1 MAQSQLEVSQAALY
15 KIGSTSIS
23 SLSDTSKEAVVCN
36 ARVDI
41 CKRALLEQHP
51 WKFAGARK
59 ILRPTEVTYTA
70 LSDNGADDYFRVTSV
85 AHGRSNGDRV
95 TITDETSYPAANGT
109 WEIIYVDADNFDL
122 RATTF
127 AGSGS
132 VTGNWTLAAGTRYAY
147 SIAKP
152 SDCLR
157 LKRINRE
164 VYSALWRVEGGRIL
178 TDMSELEVEYVKD
191 VTDYTLMPAL
201 FYECL
206 ALYLAW
212 DICDHLTA
220 SDSKKRQAWT
230 DLFGGD
236 GKIGL
241 IQRARFIDATEDS
254 SPVIE
259 SNDWLLSRNSNS
271 LAMPTQ

>member
-15 KIGSTSIS
+15 KIGSTSITA
-23 SLSDTSKEAVVCN
+23 LSDTTKEAVICN

-41 CKRALLEQHP
+41 CKRAMLEMHP
-51 WKFAGARK
+51 WNFAVKRK
-59 ILRPTEVTYTA
+59 IVRPTWVTYTA
-70 LSDNGADDYFRVTSV
+70 LADAGATDYFRVTYT
-85 AHGRSNGDRV
+85 AHGLATGDRV
-95 TITDETSYPAANGT
+95 TIKDETAYPTVNGT

-122 RATTF
+122 YLSVF
-127 AGSGS
+127 AGSGT
-132 VTGNWTLAAGTRYAY
+132 VTGTYTRAAATNYAY
-147 SIAKP
+147 SIVKP
-152 SDCLR
+152 TDCLR
-157 LKRINRE
+157 ILRLNERSYGAE
-164 VYSALWRVEGGRIL
+164 WRLESGRIS
-178 TDMSELEVEYVKD
+178 TDIDELEIKYIYD
-191 VTDYTLMPAL
+191 VTDYTTMSFM

-212 DICDHLTA
+212 DICDSLTA

-259 SNDWLLSRNSNS
+259 TNDWLLSRSS
-271 LAMPTQ
+271 TAIAMPTQ

>member
-15 KIGSTSIS
+15 KIGSTSITA
-23 SLSDTSKEAVVCN
+23 LSDTSKEAVICN

-41 CKRALLEQHP
+41 CKRAMLELHP
-51 WKFAGARK
+51 WNFAVKRK
-59 ILRPTEVTYTA
+59 IVRPTWVTYTA
-70 LSDNGADDYFRVTSV
+70 LADAGATDYFRVTYT
-85 AHGRSNGDRV
+85 AHGLATGDRV
-95 TITDETSYPAANGT
+95 TIKNETAYPTVNGT
-109 WEIIYVDADNFDL
+109 WEIIYVDANNFDL
-122 RATTF
+122 YESVF
-127 AGSGS
+127 AGSGT
-132 VTGNWTLAAGTRYAY
+132 VTGTYTRAAATNYSY
-147 SIAKP
+147 SIVKP
-152 SDCLR
+152 TDCLR
-157 LKRINRE
+157 ILKLNER
-164 VYSALWRVEGGRIL
+164 VYAAEWRVEAGRIS
-178 TDMSELEVEYVKD
+178 TDIDELEIKYIYD
-191 VTDYTLMPAL
+191 VTDYTTMSSM

-212 DICDHLTA
+212 DICDALTA

-259 SNDWLLSRNSNS
+259 TNDWLLSRSS
-271 LAMPTQ
+271 TALAMPIQ

>member
-15 KIGSTSIS
+15 KIGSTSITA
-23 SLSDTSKEAVVCN
+23 LSDTTKEAVICN

-41 CKRALLEQHP
+41 CKRAMLEMHP
-51 WKFAGARK
+51 WNFAVKRK
-59 ILRPTEVTYTA
+59 IVRPTWVTYTA
-70 LSDNGADDYFRVTSV
+70 LADAGATDYFRVTYT
-85 AHGRSNGDRV
+85 AHGLATGDRV
-95 TITDETSYPAANGT
+95 TIKDETAYPTVNGT
-109 WEIIYVDADNFDL
+109 WEIIYVDANNFDL
-122 RATTF
+122 YLSVF
-127 AGSGS
+127 AGSGT
-132 VTGNWTLAAGTRYAY
+132 VTGTYTRAAATNYAY
-147 SIAKP
+147 SIVKP
-152 SDCLR
+152 TDCLR
-157 LKRINRE
+157 ILRLNERSYGAE
-164 VYSALWRVEGGRIL
+164 WRLESGRIS
-178 TDMSELEVEYVKD
+178 TDIDELEIKYIYD
-191 VTDYTLMPAL
+191 VTDYTTMSFM

-212 DICDHLTA
+212 DICDSLTA

-259 SNDWLLSRNSNS
+259 TNDWLLSRSS
-271 LAMPTQ
+271 TAIAMPTQ

>member
-15 KIGSTSIS
+15 KIGSTSITA
-23 SLSDTSKEAVVCN
+23 LSDTTKEAVICN

-41 CKRALLEQHP
+41 CKRAMLEMHP
-51 WKFAGARK
+51 WNFAVKRK
-59 ILRPTEVTYTA
+59 IVRPTWTAYTA
-70 LSDNGADDYFRVTSV
+70 LADAGATNYFRVTSV
-85 AHGRSNGDRV
+85 AHGLATGDRV
-95 TITDETSYPAANGT
+95 TIKDETAYPTVNGT
-109 WEIIYVDADNFDL
+109 WEIVYVDADNYDL
-122 RATTF
+122 YESTF
-127 AGSGS
+127 AGSGT
-132 VTGNWTLAAGTRYAY
+132 VTGSWTRAAATNYAY

-157 LKRINRE
+157 LLRLNERI
-164 VYSALWRVEGGRIL
+164 YSAEWRLESGRIV
-178 TDMSELEVEYVKD
+178 TDLDELEVKYIYD
-191 VTDYTLMPAL
+191 VTDYTAMSVL

-212 DICDHLTA
+212 DICDALTA

-259 SNDWLLSRNSNS
+259 TNDWLLSRNSTA
-271 LAMPTQ
+271 LAMPNQ

>member
-1 MAQSQLEVSQAALY
+1 MAQSQLEVSQSALY
-15 KIGSTSIS
+15 KIGSTSIG
-23 SLSDTSKEAVVCN
+23 SLAETSKEAVICN

-41 CKRALLEQHP
+41 CKRAMLEMHP
-51 WKFAGARK
+51 WNFAVKRK
-59 ILRPTEVTYTA
+59 IVRPIWTTYTA
-70 LSDNGADDYFRVTSV
+70 LADAGATDYFRVTSV
-85 AHGRSNGDRV
+85 AHGLATGDRV
-95 TITDETSYPAANGT
+95 TIKDETAYPTVNGT
-109 WEIIYVDADNFDL
+109 WEIVYVDADNYDL
-122 RATTF
+122 YESTF
-127 AGSGS
+127 AGSGT
-132 VTGNWTLAAGTRYAY
+132 VTGSWTRAATTNYAY
-147 SIAKP
+147 SITKP
-152 SDCLR
+152 TDCLR
-157 LKRINRE
+157 ILKLNER
-164 VYSALWRVEGGRIL
+164 VYAAEWRLESGRIA
-178 TDMSELEVEYVKD
+178 TDLDELEIKYIYD
-191 VTDYTLMPAL
+191 VTDYTTMSSM

-212 DICDHLTA
+212 DICDALTA

-259 SNDWLLSRNSNS
+259 TNDWLLSRNSTA

>member
-41 CKRALLEQHP
+41 CKRALLEMHP
-51 WKFAGARK
+51 WNFAVKRK
-59 ILRPTEVTYTA
+59 IVRPTETSYTA
-70 LSDNGADDYFRVTSV
+70 LADAGATDYFRVTS
-85 AHGRSNGDRV
+85 ASHGLASGDRV
-95 TITDETSYPAANGT
+95 TITDETAYPTANGT
-109 WEIIYVDADNFDL
+109 WEIVYVDANNFDL
-122 RATTF
+122 YDSVF
-127 AGSGS
+127 AGSGT
-132 VTGNWTLAAGTRYAY
+132 VTGNWTRAAATNYAY
-147 SIAKP
+147 SISKP

-157 LKRINRE
+157 ILRINER
-164 VYSALWRVEGGRIL
+164 VYSAEWRVEAGRIS
-178 TDMSELEVEYVKD
+178 TDLSELEIKYIYD
-191 VTDYTLMPAL
+191 VTDYTTMSTM

-206 ALYLAW
+206 SLYLAW

-259 SNDWLLSRNSNS
+259 SNDWILSRNSNA
-271 LAMPTQ
+271 LAMPIQ